1 MLPTFAEAPQDEDL
15 TARVPLGITEHG
27 QYYWEPEYEPHVLLA
42 GRTRTGKTSLVRTIV
57 KGLSDRG
64 AQMVLIDPKR
74 SALVDVAGLPGVLGR
89 ATSRDLDDVA
99 HKIGWVER
107 QMYERYDMMEQGVS
121 ADQFARLV
129 LVVDEGRML
138 YEVTKQH
145 WNTSV
150 KPRLVAA
157 AKAAKSAQR
166 PVGTEHP
173 CIEQIRSILRL
184 GGEARVSVIL
194 ISQQA
199 DASWLSTEARQNLG
213 VRVALGNM
221 DDDGLG
227 MLFGRRTK
235 VEPLPLSPDGSPIK
249 GRAYVA
255 TVGSKPMEMQAY
267 WTPEIPRVNP
277 SRPNSAPT
285 QPMPVQRPRSTFRSV
300 LAALK
305 G

>member
-1 MLPTFAEAPQDEDL
+1 MLPLFAEAPQDEAV
-15 TARVPLGITEHG
+15 TARIPLGVTEHG
-27 QYYWEPEYEPHVLLA
+27 QYFWEPEYEPHVLLA

-64 AQMVLIDPKR
+64 ASIVLIDPKR
-74 SALVDVAGLPGVLGR
+74 SALVDVEGLPGVIGR

-99 HKIGWVER
+99 HKISWVER
-107 QMYERYDMMEQGVS
+107 QMYERYDLMEQGVKPEEFPLL
-121 ADQFARLV
+121 A

-138 YEVTKQH
+138 YEVTKTH
-145 WNTSV
+145 WNTFV
-150 KPRLVAA
+150 KPRMVAE
-157 AKAAKSAQR
+157 AKAVKSARR

-235 VEPLPLSPDGSPIK
+235 VEPLGVSEDGSPIK
-249 GRAYVA
+249 GRAWVA
-255 TVGSKPMEMQAY
+255 TVGSKPVQMQAY
-267 WTPEIPRVNP
+267 WTPEIAVQPVRRSEP
-277 SRPNSAPT
+277 PT
-285 QPMPVQRPRSTFRSV
+285 QPIPVPGARRSL
-300 LAALK
+300 LARIL